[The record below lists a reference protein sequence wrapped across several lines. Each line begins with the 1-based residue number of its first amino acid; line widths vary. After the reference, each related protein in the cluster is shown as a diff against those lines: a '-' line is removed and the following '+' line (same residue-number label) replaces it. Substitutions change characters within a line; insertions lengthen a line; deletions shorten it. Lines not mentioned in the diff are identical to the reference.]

1 MVRAINLG
9 IVADEFFDPQIGRM
23 GGFGWAARQVVRFFN
38 LRPSLGVK
46 VVLLAASL
54 KGRLGQTQIRV
65 HATPFI
71 FHFRG
76 PNYRRLI
83 REQKLDL
90 VLTIDYRPQY
100 RNVLMVLAGRP
111 VIVWVRDPRPLEVT
125 SVQATLRMPY
135 GDPARPQG
143 IKRVDCTSL
152 ATLLDSPAQ
161 PSRRFLL
168 ATPAP
173 SLIHSIAGAFG
184 VSDIECMFLPNIVDI
199 PSHDIKKH
207 DRPRAI
213 YLGRLD
219 PIKRPWLF
227 VELARLFPTV
237 EFLMLGQSHFRG
249 PGSWLPRRLPQ
260 NVKLLGHVDG
270 TQKRE
275 LLSSGWVLVN
285 TSIHEALATSFL
297 EALACE
303 TPLLSCTNQ
312 EDIVSRFGIFI
323 GTHNGDGMASLPYF
337 AAGLERLIEDVGL
350 RNHLGKAGREWV
362 LRTHNEINF
371 LEQFK
376 KLCAAAG
383 LSHLASN
390 GLANPAQSI
399 GTAR

>member
-1 MVRAINLG
+1 VQAINLG
-9 IVADEFFDPQIGRM
+9 IIADEFFDPQIGRM
-23 GGFGWAARQVVRFFN
+23 GGFGWAARQVAKFFN
-38 LRPSLGVK
+38 LRPTLGVK
-46 VVLLAASL
+46 VVFLAASL
-54 KGRLGQTQIRV
+54 KGRLGQTQTRV
-65 HATPFI
+65 HCTPFI

-76 PNYRRLI
+76 PNYRRMI

-90 VLTIDYRPQY
+90 VLTIDYRRQY
-100 RNVLMVLAGRP
+100 GSVLTVLAGTP
-111 VIVWVRDPRPLEVT
+111 VIVWVRDPRPPEVAAI
-125 SVQATLRMPY
+125 QATLRMPY
-135 GDPARPQG
+135 DDSAQPQG

-152 ATLLDSPAQ
+152 ATLLEWPTK
-161 PSRRFLL
+161 PSQKFLF

-173 SLIHSIAGAFG
+173 SLIHWIAGAFG
-184 VSDIECMFLPNIVDI
+184 VSGTECVFLPNIVDV

-270 TQKRE
+270 IQKRE
-275 LLSSGWVLVN
+275 LLSSAWVLVN

-297 EALACE
+297 EALSFE

-312 EDIVSRFGIFI
+312 EDIVSRFGIFV
-323 GTHNGDGMASLPYF
+323 GTYNGDGMASLPYL
-337 AAGLERLIEDVGL
+337 ASGLERLIKDISL
-350 RNHLGKAGREWV
+350 RNHFGKTGRDWV

-371 LEQFK
+371 RQQFE
-376 KLCAAAG
+376 KLCAATG
-383 LSHLASN
+383 LSSKA
-390 GLANPAQSI
+390 
-399 GTAR
+399 TD